1 MSKDDLMIKIDSI
14 FNDLNKNIEENPSIK
29 DKNGIK
35 NFCDEYR
42 NKLKNDLNER
52 KIKESEIITIEKEDI
67 DKFINFNYKKL
78 RKGKEYILKKL
89 EEYKFDYK
97 KSKEALGLK

>member
-1 MSKDDLMIKIDSI
+1 MFEPPTDYNINSYYYKYKEMLMEKNEELLDNLIFYTFEGQSAID
-14 FNDLNKNIEENPSIK
+14 
-29 DKNGIK
+29 
-35 NFCDEYR
+35 R
-42 NKLKNDLNER
+42 Q
-52 KIKESEIITIEKEDI
+52 IKESEIITIEKEDI

-89 EEYKFDYK
+89 EENKFDYK